1 MIAIYQRTASG
12 VVRADTATTV
22 AESHASLRRIGPPAV
37 AYDGS
42 VFVAAAGGTSASDL
56 RAITAVATAGAEHE
70 ARSCAW
76 PGCCAAVA
84 RVREMTSIG
93 LVGFCG
99 AHRRLIYECSRPVDT
114 DDPDAVARLVER
126 VGPPHCSKD
135 RCPWCRADLRR
146 AVAELTRRAA

>member
-76 PGCCAAVA
+76 PECCAAVA
-84 RVREMTSIG
+84 RVREMTPIG

-99 AHRRLIYECSRPVDT
+99 AHRRLLYECSRPTNT
-114 DDPDAVARLVER
+114 DDPDAVARLVAA
-126 VGPPHCSKD
+126 VGTIHCSKD

>member
-56 RAITAVATAGAEHE
+56 RAITAVATAGAEPE

-84 RVREMTSIG
+84 RVREMTPIG

-99 AHRRLIYECSRPVDT
+99 AHRRLVYECSRPIDT

>member
-1 MIAIYQRTASG
+1 MIAIYQRTATG

-56 RAITAVATAGAEHE
+56 RAITAVATAGAEPE

-84 RVREMTSIG
+84 RVREMTPAG

-99 AHRRLIYECSRPVDT
+99 AHRRLLYECSRPTNT
-114 DDPDAVARLVER
+114 DDPDAVARLVAA
-126 VGPPHCSKD
+126 VGTIHCSKD